1 MPSRPVVI
9 GFDGSPAAKRALQE
23 AAALSAPRPALVVVV
38 WEAGYAYDLA
48 DLPIGLLESP
58 PTTVDIRTAMQIDEA
73 MYDAAQQLAERG
85 AAMAAEAGLDAEGL
99 AVADNITVAD
109 TLIRIAGERDAQALV
124 VGAHG
129 HSSWREV
136 LLGGTTREVVHRA
149 PCPVLVVHADDP
161 AKRPG
166 RH

>member
-23 AAALSAPRPALVVVV
+23 AADLFAPRPALVVVV

-48 DLPIGLLESP
+48 DLPIGLLETP
-58 PTTVDIRTAMQIDEA
+58 PTTVDIRTAMQLDEA
-73 MYDAAQQLAERG
+73 MYDTAQQLAERG
-85 AAMAAEAGLDAEGL
+85 AAMAAEAGLDAQGL
-99 AVADNITVAD
+99 AVADDVTVAD
-109 TLIRIAGERDAQALV
+109 TLIRIVKEHDAQVLV

-136 LLGGTTREVVHRA
+136 LLGGTTRELVHRA
-149 PCPVLVVHADDP
+149 PCPVLVVRADEP
-161 AKRPG
+161 AKQPG
-166 RH
+166 H